1 VIAQQAYDFG
11 LRSGI
16 ASSSIL
22 EKEMHACRA
31 NSVIPML
38 SVSAAVLG
46 TPHNALVAS
55 YYTPGV
61 ISSRRL
67 EPPVCL
73 GRFRVYEIEKSFV
86 QCWKVAEGYHLLIH
100 KPRRTQLQAIR
111 LRPISGKAASVEVGE
126 AGLGDDMGGGAS
138 TKNRLPE
145 VVGSPGLLEGELVK
159 SLSEVRKPY
168 KPFPLLTNR
177 HVETI
182 FAAFFRSL
190 PNIKYRRECLRM
202 ADGGTVALDWPL
214 LDIDNPVGATLI
226 LLPGLTGGSDD
237 TYVRHLLR
245 RACKHGW
252 NVVVFNSRGCADSP
266 VTTPQFYSASF
277 TEDLRQVVKHVGTSF
292 PTSRLYAAGWSLG
305 ANILVRYLGQEGEHC
320 PLSGAVSLCNPF
332 DLVAA
337 DIDFHKGFNNLYDKA
352 LARGLRKNIK
362 KHAALFTNIGGEY
375 NIPKATAAK
384 SVRDFDDGLTR
395 GMPVN
400 SGH

>member
-1 VIAQQAYDFG
+1 MIAQQAYDFG

-16 ASSSIL
+16 SSSSTL

-67 EPPVCL
+67 ERPVCL
-73 GRFRVYEIEKSFV
+73 GRFRVYEIGKSFV

-111 LRPISGKAASVEVGE
+111 LRPISGKAASVEVGA

-159 SLSEVRKPY
+159 SLTEVRKPY

-226 LLPGLTGGSDD
+226 LLVLPT
-237 TYVRHLLR
+237 HLL
-245 RACKHGW
+245 CG
-252 NVVVFNSRGCADSP
+252 FCSSSCRG
-266 VTTPQFYSASF
+266 F
-277 TEDLRQVVKHVGTSF
+277 
-292 PTSRLYAAGWSLG
+292 
-305 ANILVRYLGQEGEHC
+305 
-320 PLSGAVSLCNPF
+320 
-332 DLVAA
+332 
-337 DIDFHKGFNNLYDKA
+337 
-352 LARGLRKNIK
+352 
-362 KHAALFTNIGGEY
+362 
-375 NIPKATAAK
+375 
-384 SVRDFDDGLTR
+384 
-395 GMPVN
+395 
-400 SGH
+400 